1 MVNNRRSSGG
11 APGRKGTALKDFR
24 EENLV
29 NGVYEIRSPLGIAL
43 PTRRSSNWH
52 GDEMLG
58 NLRMSSRHETG
69 SAANIVGAERSIRR
83 LRLPPPPEFSAF
95 AWNSTPGLRQSGKPA
110 GPIVHC
116 EGRPS

>member
-11 APGRKGTALKDFR
+11 ASGRKGAAMKDFR

-29 NGVYEIRSPLGIAL
+29 NGVYGIRSPLGTAS
-43 PTRRSSNWH
+43 PTRRSFNWH

-58 NLRMSSRHETG
+58 NLRMSSRRETG
-69 SAANIVGAERSIRR
+69 SAASIAGAERSIRR

-95 AWNSTPGLRQSGKPA
+95 EWNWTPGLRQSGKPA
-110 GPIVHC
+110 GLMVHR